1 MLKIE
6 FLGCKRLRFTILAE
20 NQQLVLVVSNHTQVI
35 LMHLLNVL
43 ESGYLKVS
51 LVREV
56 LHGLSRS
63 VKYLAGEFDFYAP
76 EVWRYLERKG

>member
-6 FLGCKRLRFTILAE
+6 FLGCKRLGFTILAE
-20 NQQLVLVVSNHTQVI
+20 NQQLVLVFSDHTQVI

-51 LVREV
+51 LV
-56 LHGLSRS
+56 
-63 VKYLAGEFDFYAP
+63 
-76 EVWRYLERKG
+76 